1 MLLNVDLILI
11 ILPALATGLIISITH
26 GPLGR
31 EVLRKGIIFIDLAI
45 AQVAGL
51 AIIATDLFIPHATW
65 LTTQAIALCAALSAA
80 AFFHSMEKK
89 NAKEQEAVIG
99 STYILAA
106 STILIL
112 LANDPRGGEDIQYIL
127 SGQILLVTWK
137 TILTLTPLYLFAG
150 ITWFLIPRARNG
162 FAFYAIF
169 ALVITA
175 SVQLVGVYVVF
186 ASLVFPAL
194 AVSQL
199 PNRQTLT
206 GLFCSLT
213 SVIIGLIGSLALDLP
228 AGPMLVASYA
238 VMSILFRFFISQK
251 IKHNP

>member
-31 EVLRKGIIFIDLAI
+31 EVLRRGIIFIDLAI

-51 AIIATDLFIPHATW
+51 AIIATDLLIPHATW

-80 AFFHSMEKK
+80 VFFHSMEKK

-106 STILIL
+106 SIILIL

-150 ITWFLIPRARNG
+150 IT
-162 FAFYAIF
+162 
-169 ALVITA
+169 
-175 SVQLVGVYVVF
+175 
-186 ASLVFPAL
+186 
-194 AVSQL
+194 
-199 PNRQTLT
+199 
-206 GLFCSLT
+206 
-213 SVIIGLIGSLALDLP
+213 
-228 AGPMLVASYA
+228 
-238 VMSILFRFFISQK
+238 
-251 IKHNP
+251 

>member
-1 MLLNVDLILI
+1 MLLNVDLLLI

-26 GPLGR
+26 APLGR

-51 AIIATDLFIPHATW
+51 AIIATDLLIPHATW
-65 LTTQAIALCAALSAA
+65 LTTQTIALCAALSAA

-112 LANDPRGGEDIQYIL
+112 LAKDPRGGEDIQHIL

-194 AVSQL
+194 AVSQR
-199 PNRQTLT
+199 PNHQTLT